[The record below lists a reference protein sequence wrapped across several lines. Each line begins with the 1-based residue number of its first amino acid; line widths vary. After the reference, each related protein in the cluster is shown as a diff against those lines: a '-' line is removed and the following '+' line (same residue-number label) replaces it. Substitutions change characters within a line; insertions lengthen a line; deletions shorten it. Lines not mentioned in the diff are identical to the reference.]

1 MKVSIRRAGYA
12 VGNYELSERFCIK
25 KKYGRYKK
33 DHTTS
38 KRARRLVEYGKL
50 DGINLKLNDYE

>member
-12 VGNYELSERFCIK
+12 VGNRELIERFCIK

-33 DHTTS
+33 DRTTS